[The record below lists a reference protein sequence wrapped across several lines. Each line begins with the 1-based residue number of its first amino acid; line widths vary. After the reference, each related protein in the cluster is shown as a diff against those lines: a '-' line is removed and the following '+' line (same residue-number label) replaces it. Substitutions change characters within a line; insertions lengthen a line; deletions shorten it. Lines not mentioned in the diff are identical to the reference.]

1 MMETIEA
8 GSAEALRAG
17 RGLRQLNKDEEGSR
31 VADLAAGVYGFTW
44 SPAFESTPLFAK
56 KSFRNFEFHKL
67 SGGGIELVGYVT
79 ADDATRLKS
88 GAGQI
93 EVYPDPWEQA
103 KQLVSVPLDRIV
115 PSKRVPAREN
125 GCPWLVELR

>member
-1 MMETIEA
+1 MKA
-8 GSAEALRAG
+8 DSADALRSE
-17 RGLRQLNKDEEGSR
+17 RGLRQLSTDEEGSR
-31 VADLAAGVYGFTW
+31 VADLAHGVYGFTW

-67 SGGGIELVGYVT
+67 ADGGIELVGYVT
-79 ADDATRLKS
+79 AADEERLKT

-93 EVYPDPWEQA
+93 EVYPDPWEEA
-103 KQLVSVPLDRIV
+103 THLVSIQLDRVV

-125 GCPWLVELR
+125 GCPWLVELH